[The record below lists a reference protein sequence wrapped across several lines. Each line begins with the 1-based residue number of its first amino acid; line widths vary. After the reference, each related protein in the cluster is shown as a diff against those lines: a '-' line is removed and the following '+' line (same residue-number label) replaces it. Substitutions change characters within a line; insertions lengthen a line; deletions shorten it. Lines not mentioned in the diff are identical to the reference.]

1 MVKGTVGDLSAL
13 MSFEHIGQ
21 VVLMTGDVADPV
33 LGSGSAALSDMV
45 VNSAAASAMRLR
57 RRDMG
62 WVPG

>member
-1 MVKGTVGDLSAL
+1 MVKGTDGDLSAL
-13 MSFEHIGQ
+13 ISFEHIGQ

-33 LGSGSAALSDMV
+33 LGSCSAAPSDMV

-57 RRDMG
+57 RWDMW